1 MSRIEVRFAG
11 FGGQGIGLMGRLVGE
26 AVALH
31 EKNKNS
37 VMTQSYGPE
46 SRGGASSS
54 DVVISEGEIDY
65 PKATELDYFVVLSE
79 EAYQKYIPKLKKGG
93 ILFVEEDLVR
103 LDDQSKKAKEIYKIP
118 ATKIAE
124 SLGSKIFSNIAML
137 GFVCAN
143 SKDIVSEEAL
153 VKVMKKKIKARYVEK
168 NLIAFQMGKEYKHE
182 G

>member
-1 MSRIEVRFAG
+1 MARTEVRFAG

-26 AVALH
+26 AVALY
-31 EKNKNS
+31 EKGKNS

-46 SRGGASSS
+46 SRGGASSA
-54 DVVISEGEIDY
+54 DVVIDTGEIDF

-79 EAYQKYIPKLKKGG
+79 EAYHKYIPKLKKGG
-93 ILFVEEDLVR
+93 ILFVEQDLVT
-103 LDDQSKKAKEIYKIP
+103 LDDSANKAKHVFKIP

-124 SLGSKIFSNIAML
+124 SLGSKIFANIAML
-137 GFVCAN
+137 GYVCEN

-153 VKVMKKKIKARYVEK
+153 VKVMKQKIKARYVEK
-168 NLIAFQMGKEYKHE
+168 NLVAFQKGKEYKQE

>member
-1 MSRIEVRFAG
+1 MSRVEVRFAG

-26 AVALH
+26 AVALY
-31 EKNKNS
+31 EKDKNS

-79 EAYQKYIPKLKKGG
+79 EAYHKYIPKLKKGG
-93 ILFVEEDLVR
+93 ILFVEKDLVT
-103 LDDQSKKAKEIYKIP
+103 LDEQANKAKHIYKIP

-137 GFVCAN
+137 GYVCEN
-143 SKDIVSEEAL
+143 TDDIVSEEAL
-153 VKVMKKKIKARYVEK
+153 IKVMKAKIKARYVEK
-168 NLIAFQMGKEYKHE
+168 NLIAFQKGKEYKDE